1 MAESFSK
8 VVQGS
13 DRYPHTFII
22 SKDNSN
28 LNTANNFHGFCS
40 SEKETKMTKI
50 NFNKT
55 NLEKITSVNKRVRYY
70 AEECKGLHLDVLT
83 SGKKVFRFNYKLN
96 YRSKY
101 FTIGEYPL
109 ITPYLAI
116 KTARELF
123 QQVKLGNDPQLLKL
137 SKRTEPSFKNYFID
151 EYLQIK
157 LNKSGYIG
165 IRVLIDST
173 LKITFPDSKDKKLN
187 GYLESWNAH
196 LRHSKILNKKMS
208 EITHTDIQY
217 LFNKISKNSKSF
229 ANRIIRELRAIFNTN
244 LQLTRNPVSDALKVS
259 IKLHSIRP
267 RKIKISNE
275 DLNQICKAAIKVRDG
290 FNSGFKRYM
299 YPGQFLQANA
309 ILIMIFEGMRP
320 NEVLKMK
327 WSQIDIN
334 GVYTVESKTGEIKVP
349 LSDVSLN
356 IINSIPKNSDFIF
369 PAPKN
374 NTNMKS
380 VRKTWITIQTIAG
393 TIHEEYRL
401 YDIRK
406 TFSSRAT
413 KRFDLFQS
421 SKLTNHSSINVVE
434 KHYSHLDN
442 DEIRTAKNIL
452 ANLITIEP
460 EALSTKKDYDNYPKN
475 NKDSKRQRP
484 NERDYCEVE
493 RRVLNN

>member
-1 MAESFSK
+1 MQESFSK

-13 DRYPHTFII
+13 DSTPHTFII
-22 SKDNSN
+22 SKDNTK
-28 LNTANNFHGFCS
+28 LNTTNNFYGFCS

-50 NFNKT
+50 KFNKI
-55 NLEKITSVNKRVRYY
+55 NLDKIKPSNRRLRYY
-70 AEECKGLHLDVLT
+70 SEECKGLHLDVLT

-137 SKRTEPSFKNYFID
+137 NKRIEPSFKDYFID

-157 LNKSGYIG
+157 LNKSGYVG
-165 IRVLIDST
+165 VRVFIDNS
-173 LKITFPDSKDKKLN
+173 LKITFPDLRDRKLN

-208 EITHTDIQY
+208 EISHLDIQL
-217 LFNKISKNSKSF
+217 LFNKVSKNSKSF

-244 LQLTRNPVSDALKVS
+244 FQLTRNPVSDALKVS
-259 IKLHSIRP
+259 IKLHSIKP

-290 FNSGFKRYM
+290 FDSGIKKYK
-299 YPGQFLQANA
+299 YPAQFLQANA

-327 WSQIDIN
+327 WCQIDSN

-369 PAPKN
+369 HAPKN
-374 NTNMKS
+374 NTNIKS

-475 NKDSKRQRP
+475 NKDRKRHRP